1 MSHLDDIRKE
11 ALPKSG
17 SVAIVKDGNPAQT
30 QGGRHPSEAGVGCG
44 GK

>member
-17 SVAIVKDGNPAQT
+17 SVAIVKVGNPAQT